1 MQVIPSTCPSE
12 QTSHKRDIL
21 PFSDRLTGGSSASQ
35 GKKTAASLV
44 CWFEAAPSTW
54 LRILAP
60 RAPQSSARARRD
72 LPRGRAQV
80 SGRAQ
85 GRWRGRCCSGAR
97 CLSRSRRESRH
108 ASHEQAS
115 SRRTPVRCMA
125 ATSLPHGRRVT
136 AGVMRALTVLHGE
149 LGETPLM
156 EKRREWRRVDGGNQR
171 IEARR
176 ADRHE
181 HAAHAAPCRS
191 LARSLSARR
200 AKEASVTPLLQAP
213 RALALS
219 AVAFRTEHGCGAQG
233 RCSLQQSDQT
243 ERCWAAWA
251 ALGAELWP
259 AADGSRCGQRR
270 AAPGVAQ
277 DRYAQRSGAV
287 LGAQQGFVGG
297 CF

>member
-1 MQVIPSTCPSE
+1 MIPSTCPSD
-12 QTSHKRDIL
+12 QTSHTRDNL
-21 PFSDRLTGGSSASQ
+21 PSSDRLTGGSPASQ

-97 CLSRSRRESRH
+97 CVSRSRRESRH

-115 SRRTPVRCMA
+115 SRRTPVRCVA
-125 ATSLPHGRRVT
+125 ATSLPRGCHGT
-136 AGVMRALTVLHGE
+136 AGCVRVLTVLHGE
-149 LGETPLM
+149 LGETLLV
-156 EKRREWRRVDGGNQR
+156 EKRREWRRVDGGNKR

-181 HAAHAAPCRS
+181 HAVHAAPCRS

-200 AKEASVTPLLQAP
+200 AKKQACRHCCRLRAPWRSVPPHSERSTAA
-213 RALALS
+213 ALKA
-219 AVAFRTEHGCGAQG
+219 GA
-233 RCSLQQSDQT
+233 LQQSVQT

-251 ALGAELWP
+251 ALDAELWP